1 MNVVKA
7 CNIIKEIGINQI
19 DLTVNEEDQ
28 DINLFERLDLIE
40 NKLVNLS

>member
-1 MNVVKA
+1 MKA